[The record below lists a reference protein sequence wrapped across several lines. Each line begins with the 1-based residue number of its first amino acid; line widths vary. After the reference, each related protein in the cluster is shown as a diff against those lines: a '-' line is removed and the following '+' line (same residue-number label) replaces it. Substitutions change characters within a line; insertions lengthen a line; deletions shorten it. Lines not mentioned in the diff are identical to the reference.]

1 MFVRRSVRTV
11 CAGALGALALSVA
24 APPVTAAPVPV
35 GSAVQDGPAVQD
47 GSVVRD
53 GPAVQDGPAART
65 DRLTVTVADSGAP
78 GTDGSFELSCHP
90 AGGGHW
96 AAQEA
101 CDRLDGMTRWGR
113 DTFAPESTAGSA
125 GVMCTTMYGG
135 PATAR
140 ITGTWAGRPVD
151 AAFSRSDGCEIARWD
166 RLVPLLPAQVS

>member
-35 GSAVQDGPAVQD
+35 GA
-47 GSVVRD
+47 
-53 GPAVQDGPAART
+53 AVQDGPAAPT
-65 DRLTVTVADSGAP
+65 DRLTVTVADSGTP
-78 GTDGSFELSCHP
+78 GADGSFELSCHP

-125 GVMCTTMYGG
+125 GAMCTTMYGG